1 MNIIP
6 YSPRHLRF
14 NKCSAKIKFYNNPRK
29 NMLIRKIV
37 NRKQDNGYK
46 CSWRKDNKGYKIR
59 TGSNKV
65 TKLNIKKDGRKC
77 YLI

>member
-6 YSPRHLRF
+6 YSRRLRSY
-14 NKCSAKIKFYNNPRK
+14 KCSEKIKLYNNPRK

-46 CSWRKDNKGYKIR
+46 CSWRKDSKGYKVRI
-59 TGSNKV
+59 GSKKV
-65 TKLNIKKDGRKC
+65 TKMNMKKDGRKY